1 MNQILEA
8 QLLKRL
14 TWMGWLLL
22 FFAIVAIVYDF
33 LPKVEEEI
41 LVLEEEAE
49 PLNPYLVASVFT
61 AVGSSCLVIAW
72 KKRKNLN

>member
-14 TWMGWLLL
+14 AWMGWLLL
-22 FFAIVAIVYDF
+22 FFAIIAVVYDF

-41 LVLEEEAE
+41 LVLEEKTE
-49 PLNPYLVASVFT
+49 PLNPYLIASVFT
-61 AVGSSCLVIAW
+61 TVGSSCLVIAW